1 MTMKKI
7 IFSILISGVL
17 ASCNYLD
24 VVPDN
29 VATLDYAFRTRNSAR
44 KYLATCYSKLPN
56 HFDPFAG
63 NIGLVG
69 SDELIVNEATI
80 GITNATSIQ
89 LGLQSKNNVFVDN
102 WNGRSSGVNMW
113 QGIRDCNIFLENIDN
128 VIELT
133 HAEKEIWK
141 GEVKFLKAFYHFYLL
156 KSYGAIPIVDKNEPI
171 SISPEEVQDI
181 TRDPADKVFDYI
193 VSQLDE
199 AIELLPDQV
208 AAPAEELGRIT
219 KPIAMAM
226 KGKVLLYHA
235 SPLFNG
241 NSDYPNFKNSRNEL
255 LINPTYDATRWHKAA
270 TALKEAIDYAHGL
283 GYQLHYF
290 QPGSGASLAPQT
302 LKELDLRTAVTGRW
316 NSEVIWA
323 DPTNAVNSTASNR
336 LQLGSLPKFDINNVM
351 HLVSSS
357 YLGVTLNHVERFYT
371 ENGVP
376 VDEDTDP
383 KFANLY
389 GAPVAKSGDNYYTHY
404 LANGH
409 LTSPMNHAREPR
421 FYAYLA
427 FDGNLYYGQDAL
439 TDATRKTLKLEIFHG
454 NFARTTTTGYNPKKM
469 VNYLSTITGTTDL
482 NQYRYPFPVIR
493 LADLYLMYAEAA
505 NEAVGPS
512 SVIYDYLNLIRE
524 RAGLK
529 SVQSSWQE
537 HSRYPDKY
545 LSKDGLRD
553 IIRHE
558 RTIELSF
565 EGSRFWDLRRWKTA
579 QFALNQQ
586 LKGWY
591 INGYGSPT
599 TYYNAITLYPQK
611 FELKHYFW
619 PIRED
624 ELIKSPNIKQSPG
637 W

>member
-1 MTMKKI
+1 
-7 IFSILISGVL
+7 
-17 ASCNYLD
+17 LD

-156 KSYGAIPIVDKNEPI
+156 KSYGAIPIVDENEPI

-255 LINPTYDATRWHKAA
+255 LINPTYDATRWQKAT
-270 TALKEAIDYAHGL
+270 TALKEAIDYAHG
-283 GYQLHYF
+283 
-290 QPGSGASLAPQT
+290 
-302 LKELDLRTAVTGRW
+302 
-316 NSEVIWA
+316 
-323 DPTNAVNSTASNR
+323 
-336 LQLGSLPKFDINNVM
+336 
-351 HLVSSS
+351 
-357 YLGVTLNHVERFYT
+357 
-371 ENGVP
+371 
-376 VDEDTDP
+376 
-383 KFANLY
+383 
-389 GAPVAKSGDNYYTHY
+389 
-404 LANGH
+404 
-409 LTSPMNHAREPR
+409 
-421 FYAYLA
+421 
-427 FDGNLYYGQDAL
+427 
-439 TDATRKTLKLEIFHG
+439 
-454 NFARTTTTGYNPKKM
+454 
-469 VNYLSTITGTTDL
+469 
-482 NQYRYPFPVIR
+482 
-493 LADLYLMYAEAA
+493 
-505 NEAVGPS
+505 
-512 SVIYDYLNLIRE
+512 
-524 RAGLK
+524 
-529 SVQSSWQE
+529 
-537 HSRYPDKY
+537 
-545 LSKDGLRD
+545 
-553 IIRHE
+553 
-558 RTIELSF
+558 
-565 EGSRFWDLRRWKTA
+565 
-579 QFALNQQ
+579 
-586 LKGWY
+586 
-591 INGYGSPT
+591 
-599 TYYNAITLYPQK
+599 
-611 FELKHYFW
+611 
-619 PIRED
+619 
-624 ELIKSPNIKQSPG
+624 
-637 W
+637 

>member
-1 MTMKKI
+1 MKKI
-7 IFSILISGVL
+7 FIYTLL
-17 ASCNYLD
+17 ASSLMSSCTYLD

-56 HFDPFAG
+56 FYDPFAG

-69 SDELIVNEATI
+69 SDELIVNDNNIAA
-80 GITNATSIQ
+80 NASIIQ
-89 LGLQSKNNVFVDN
+89 LGQQTKNDILVDY
-102 WNGRSSGVNMW
+102 WSGRGGGINMW

-128 VIELT
+128 VVELT
-133 HAEKEIWK
+133 FAEKENWK

-156 KSYGAIPIVDKNEPI
+156 KSYGAIPIVDVNEPI
-171 SISPEEVQDI
+171 NITPEEVQAI
-181 TRDPADKVFDYI
+181 TRDPADKVFEYI
-193 VSQLDE
+193 VKQLDE

-208 AAPAEELGRIT
+208 ISPAEELGRIT

-241 NSDYPNFKNSRNEL
+241 NADYPNFRNSRNEN
-255 LINPTYDATRWHKAA
+255 LINATYDATRWEKAA
-270 TALKEAIDYAHGL
+270 NALEEAINYAHDL
-283 GYQLHYF
+283 GHQLHYF
-290 QPGSGASLAPQT
+290 QPGSGASLSAQT
-302 LKELDLRTAVTGRW
+302 LKELDLRTSVTGRW
-316 NSEVIWA
+316 NSEVIWG
-323 DPTNAVNSTASNR
+323 DPTNGGNNTSSNR
-336 LQLGSLPKFDINNVM
+336 LQLGSLPKFDINGVM
-351 HLVSSS
+351 HGVSSS
-357 YLGVTLNHVERFYT
+357 YLGVSLNHVEKFYT

-383 KFANLY
+383 QFENLY
-389 GAPVAKSGDNYYTHY
+389 GTPKAKSGNNYYTHY
-404 LANGH
+404 LAANRV
-409 LTSPMNHAREPR
+409 TSPMNHSREPR

-439 TDATRKTLKLEIFHG
+439 SDAARKELKLEIFHG
-454 NFARTTTTGYNPKKM
+454 NIARTTSTGYNPKKM
-469 VNYLSTITGTTDL
+469 VSYLSTITGTTDL

-505 NEAVGPS
+505 NEAFGPS
-512 SVIYDYLNLIRE
+512 NDIYNYLNMIRE

-529 SVQSSWQE
+529 TIQSSWQQ

-545 LSKDGLRD
+545 LSQDGLRE
-553 IIRHE
+553 IIRRE

-579 QFALNQQ
+579 HFELNQQ

-591 INGYGSPT
+591 IGGYGSAS
-599 TYYNAITLYPQK
+599 TYYNAITLYSQK
-611 FELKHYFW
+611 FDLKNYFW